1 MLLLYV
7 VFNMDN
13 LNEYLGGRIIKTTDL
28 KPETLLYLKDHGGE
42 VVTATFKKNDKLFCR
57 RCLMVIEKLPID
69 FQYCRSCINLG
80 KIQIS
85 DELLIT
91 PTDICYP
98 RQEDYLVWDGQLTAN
113 QSKGVRELILAFQQ
127 HQNHLVWAVT
137 GAGKTEMIFPL
148 IEQVLIKGQRIA
160 ICSPRVDVCIE
171 LFPRIQKVF
180 PKTTVGL
187 FHGRSEEPYHLTQI
201 VLATV
206 HQLIR
211 FEKAFDVL
219 VVDEVDSY
227 PLAGN
232 LMLHKAIQKAKK
244 DTGIIVY
251 LSATPPKELLKQVKQ
266 HKLSI
271 TRLYQRF
278 HGHPLP
284 EPHCHLLLKPTQ
296 FLKIN
301 PRLRL
306 LIACLIKNKQ
316 RFMLFFPQIPTM
328 KQFAKQ
334 LKKLYPLLTFVD
346 VSSKDEQR
354 LEKVQQFREQKV
366 QAILTTTILERGVTF
381 KKIMVIVLDAQ
392 AKEFSKTALIQIAG
406 RAGRGKDSFDDEV
419 HFFYQV
425 YNQQIRKACDEIR
438 YLNQQAKK

>member
-1 MLLLYV
+1 
-7 VFNMDN
+7 MDN

-28 KPETLLYLKDHGGE
+28 KPETLMYLQNCGGE
-42 VVTATFKKNDKLFCR
+42 VVAATFKKNDKLFCR
-57 RCLMVIEKLPID
+57 RCLMVIEKLPIK
-69 FQYCRSCINLG
+69 FQYCRNCINLG

-85 DELLIT
+85 DQLLIT
-91 PTDICYP
+91 PTNINYP
-98 RQEDYLVWDGQLTAN
+98 HQDNYLVWDGQLTAN
-113 QSKGVRELILAFQQ
+113 QVKGVRELILAFQQ
-127 HQNHLVWAVT
+127 HRDHLVWAVT

-148 IEQVLIKGQRIA
+148 LEQALQRGQRIA

-171 LFPRIQKVF
+171 LFPRIQQVF

-201 VLATV
+201 MLATV

-219 VVDEVDSY
+219 VIDEVDSY

-232 LMLHKAIQKAKK
+232 LMLHNAIKKAKK
-244 DTGIIVY
+244 DSGMIVY
-251 LSATPPKELLKQVKQ
+251 LSATPPKELLKKVKQ
-266 HKLSI
+266 QKLSI

-284 EPHCHLLLKPTQ
+284 EPQCHLLLKPTQ

-306 LIACLIKNKQ
+306 VLNRLIKNHQ
-316 RFMLFFPQIPTM
+316 RFMLFFPQIPAM

-346 VSSKDEQR
+346 VSSKDSQR
-354 LEKVQQFREQKV
+354 LEKVQQFRERKV
-366 QAILTTTILERGVTF
+366 QGILTTTILERGVTF
-381 KKIMVIVLDAQ
+381 KKIMVIVVDAH

-406 RAGRGKDSFDDEV
+406 RAGRGKDSYDDEV
-419 HFFYQV
+419 HFYYQV
-425 YNQQIRKACDEIR
+425 YNRQIHLACDEIR

>member
-1 MLLLYV
+1 
-7 VFNMDN
+7 MDN

-28 KPETLLYLKDHGGE
+28 KPETLMYLQNCGGE
-42 VVTATFKKNDKLFCR
+42 IVAATFKKNDKLFCR
-57 RCLMVIEKLPID
+57 RCLMEIKKLPIK
-69 FQYCRSCINLG
+69 FQYCRNCINLG
-80 KIQIS
+80 KIQI
-85 DELLIT
+85 DEQLLIT
-91 PTDICYP
+91 PTNLNFP
-98 RQEDYLVWDGQLTAN
+98 QQEDYLVWDGQLTTN
-113 QSKGVRELILAFQQ
+113 QTKGVRELILAFQQ
-127 HQNHLVWAVT
+127 HRNHLVWAVT

-148 IEQVLIKGQRIA
+148 IEQVLQQGQRIA

-201 VLATV
+201 MLATV

-219 VVDEVDSY
+219 VIDEVDSY

-232 LMLHKAIQKAKK
+232 KMLHHAIKKAKK
-244 DTGIIVY
+244 DTGMIVY
-251 LSATPPKELLKQVKQ
+251 LSATPPKELLTQVKQ
-266 HKLSI
+266 QKTSI

-284 EPHCHLLLKPTQ
+284 EPRCHLLLKPTQ
-296 FLKIN
+296 FWKIN

-306 LIACLIKNKQ
+306 LLKRLIKTKQ
-316 RFMLFFPQIPTM
+316 RFMLFFPQIPVM

-346 VSSKDEQR
+346 VSSKDDQR

-366 QAILTTTILERGVTF
+366 QGILTTTILERGVTF

-406 RAGRGKDSFDDEV
+406 RAGRGKDSYDDQV
-419 HFFYQV
+419 HFYYQA
-425 YNQQIRKACDEIR
+425 YNQQIRLACDEIR